1 MKISEDSRPR
11 STAKPAIK
19 SLHHGYSTLPP
30 NITPP
35 SACESHQLTSLCQP
49 SQVHRSSKKPPAH
62 HQKVFGAFALY
73 GVMTNSSTT
82 QCKENQYMQVV
93 GKESFT
99 VCPNHTFPFHLPLL
113 QRSQVQFPHLHGGSQ
128 PTPVPGICYSLRTS
142 SSTRCL
148 IYIDKHAANT
158 QILIHMKDNL
168 KIIKTKGQKWH
179 WCLRDTR
186 LSVSPVGRCACWFPV
201 LTHLRVQENLTDPK
215 SLST

>member
-11 STAKPAIK
+11 STAKPAVK

-49 SQVHRSSKKPPAH
+49 SQVHRSSKKPPSAPPEGFWCVCSLWSH
-62 HQKVFGAFALY
+62 DKQ
-73 GVMTNSSTT
+73 SSTT
-82 QCKENQYMQVV
+82 QCKENQYMHVV

-128 PTPVPGICYSLRTS
+128 PTPVPGICYSPLTS

-179 WCLRDTR
+179 WW
-186 LSVSPVGRCACWFPV
+186 S
-201 LTHLRVQENLTDPK
+201 
-215 SLST
+215 